1 MALADLHENL
11 LAGRTGR
18 LVNGIGSC
26 FVTLLSLTGAII
38 WWPGVRNWRRS
49 TTIKWK
55 ANFPRLNWDLHSAI
69 GFWCWFFVLVWGISG
84 IYFCFP
90 ALFGPRIHL
99 AGGSFLSLIAQL
111 HMGRFDCSPMPFG
124 PSWDS
129 CLPSRPVRAL
139 LCGGTECCAKDSAV
153 QGVGRQMWDCYP
165 FQSDRRL
172 GN

>member
-111 HMGRFDCSPMPFG
+111 HMGRFDWFTEALWTILGLVPAISAGTGALM
-124 PSWDS
+124 WWNRV
-129 CLPSRPVRAL
+129 LRKRLRRSR
-139 LCGGTECCAKDSAV
+139 
-153 QGVGRQMWDCYP
+153 GRQADVGLLP
-165 FQSDRRL
+165 VPE
-172 GN
+172 